1 MSCQIIFIFCLLAV
15 VNCHPDPIPGYEI
28 EEPIFYDTFPDG
40 FPTIDNFVGTIF
52 FRLSK
57 YLMKKPLK
65 INL

>member
-40 FPTIDNFVGTIF
+40 FLWGTATAAYQVSNGQKF
-52 FRLSK
+52 G
-57 YLMKKPLK
+57 
-65 INL
+65 NW